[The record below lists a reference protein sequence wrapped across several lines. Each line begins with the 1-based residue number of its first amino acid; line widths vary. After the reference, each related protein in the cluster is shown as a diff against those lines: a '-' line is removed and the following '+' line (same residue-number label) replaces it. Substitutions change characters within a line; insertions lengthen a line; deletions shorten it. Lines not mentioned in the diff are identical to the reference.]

1 MTDLLRSVLGFIVV
15 LGVLVTVHELGH
27 YLVARWRGVTVE
39 VFSLGFG
46 PTLVSR
52 IDRHGTIWKLS
63 AIPLGGYVRMRG
75 WAEFGAESGA
85 SVDPGSFGA
94 KPLAARAAVVAAGPV
109 ANFLLAIV
117 LFSAIFATSGVPT
130 VLPVVSKVLAG
141 SPAQAAGLVKGDRIV
156 SMNGAPIS
164 TFDQLSAV
172 VAAHP
177 GGRIALSYER
187 GGQTR
192 SLDLS
197 LGSVTAGGRQIGRL
211 GIEGADVRMRRL
223 SPPRALLRGVAVTWQ
238 ASMTTLHGLWQ
249 LVDHQKGLNQLGGPV
264 RIAQISGQAVAH
276 GLTDLLSFMAL
287 LSVNLGLINL
297 VPIPVLD
304 GGHLLFYAAEAAAGR
319 ALPRRVQEIA
329 LQFGAALLVCLIVF
343 VTWHDIAHLVG

>member
-52 IDRHGTIWKLS
+52 TDRHGTVWKVS

-75 WAEFGAESGA
+75 WAEFGAESGVTA
-85 SVDPGSFGA
+85 DPGSFGA
-94 KPLAARAAVVAAGPV
+94 KPLAARAAVVAAGPA

-117 LFSAIFATSGVPT
+117 LFSAIFATAGVPT

-141 SPAQAAGLVKGDRIV
+141 SPAQAAGLAKGDRIV
-156 SMNGAPIS
+156 SMNGEPIS

-197 LGSVTAGGRQIGRL
+197 LGSVREGGRQIGRL

-238 ASMTTLHGLWQ
+238 ASVTTLHGLWQ
-249 LVDHQKGLNQLGGPV
+249 LVDHHKGLSQLGGPV